1 VNVADQV
8 KAYSFPYL
16 QKRPVTQ
23 EEIGGVPVLITYD
36 APSTTAVIFRSGGL
50 RFKPALEDGQLVEVE
65 SGSRFDPISGL
76 GTTGKLKGTQ
86 LEQLRGIVSYRK
98 AWMVFYPESKVAEP
112 E

>member
-1 VNVADQV
+1 
-8 KAYSFPYL
+8 
-16 QKRPVTQ
+16 
-23 EEIGGVPVLITYD
+23 
-36 APSTTAVIFRSGGL
+36 
-50 RFKPALEDGQLVEVE
+50 VE